1 MVSHYRMQY
10 YHSYQGNDSFQG
22 CYCCALKDEG
32 ELIVLAVKGGV
43 EYIIQKD
50 GKQRIMNISL
60 GEKSN
65 LNCIGI
71 SGFSVNND
79 ESLIFLMKK
88 VVVTPSSKERSQLIV
103 ITIPSSSD
111 IKEEDVTFPKSRC
124 RLDFVPTFM
133 KCVMISS
140 NGSYGQNRFVFL
152 GKQDGFAVV
161 VNCESTSEHSRKLTR
176 SNHFTDFFP
185 RTQSPMMCM
194 DFIELSDTR
203 RFWAFGYANGLVCVF
218 SISAVQFENR
228 SKLKTVVVEYDPI
241 DDQPLTKNI
250 EKIEKLVLA
259 THLPSPVLS
268 VSLFKHAPQDGR
280 ESPRVDLIVSS
291 GEDLF
296 AQFPDFLQRGLSRHA
311 PFCKQ
316 LSEQSDWNCV
326 NAVACWRDDGTD
338 HVVIGDLTNRVRVFR
353 RADASGDA
361 FEEEA
366 VMGVNDCVYYVWRG
380 AHDLVILTRQGV
392 YIYS

>member
-1 MVSHYRMQY
+1 M
-10 YHSYQGNDSFQG
+10 
-22 CYCCALKDEG
+22 
-32 ELIVLAVKGGV
+32 
-43 EYIIQKD
+43 
-50 GKQRIMNISL
+50 
-60 GEKSN
+60 
-65 LNCIGI
+65 
-71 SGFSVNND
+71 
-79 ESLIFLMKK
+79 
-88 VVVTPSSKERSQLIV
+88 
-103 ITIPSSSD
+103 
-111 IKEEDVTFPKSRC
+111 
-124 RLDFVPTFM
+124 
-133 KCVMISS
+133 
-140 NGSYGQNRFVFL
+140 
-152 GKQDGFAVV
+152 
-161 VNCESTSEHSRKLTR
+161 
-176 SNHFTDFFP
+176 
-185 RTQSPMMCM
+185 
-194 DFIELSDTR
+194 
-203 RFWAFGYANGLVCVF
+203 
-218 SISAVQFENR
+218 
-228 SKLKTVVVEYDPI
+228 EYDPI

-338 HVVIGDLTNRVRVFR
+338 HVVIGDLTNRVLVFR

-392 YIYS
+392 YIYSFSVCSKQLLQHTFSIRCKQLLQHSSIRCK

>member
-1 MVSHYRMQY
+1 M
-10 YHSYQGNDSFQG
+10 
-22 CYCCALKDEG
+22 
-32 ELIVLAVKGGV
+32 
-43 EYIIQKD
+43 
-50 GKQRIMNISL
+50 
-60 GEKSN
+60 
-65 LNCIGI
+65 
-71 SGFSVNND
+71 
-79 ESLIFLMKK
+79 
-88 VVVTPSSKERSQLIV
+88 
-103 ITIPSSSD
+103 
-111 IKEEDVTFPKSRC
+111 
-124 RLDFVPTFM
+124 
-133 KCVMISS
+133 
-140 NGSYGQNRFVFL
+140 
-152 GKQDGFAVV
+152 
-161 VNCESTSEHSRKLTR
+161 
-176 SNHFTDFFP
+176 
-185 RTQSPMMCM
+185 
-194 DFIELSDTR
+194 
-203 RFWAFGYANGLVCVF
+203 
-218 SISAVQFENR
+218 
-228 SKLKTVVVEYDPI
+228 EYDPI

-392 YIYS
+392 YIYSFSVCSKQLLQYTFSIHCKQLLQHTFSIHCKQLLQHTFSVCSKQLLQHSSVCNKHITERQSSPAPDCSPSFPRQSRSRPDTGPGIPTAGPGARR

>member
-1 MVSHYRMQY
+1 M
-10 YHSYQGNDSFQG
+10 
-22 CYCCALKDEG
+22 
-32 ELIVLAVKGGV
+32 
-43 EYIIQKD
+43 
-50 GKQRIMNISL
+50 
-60 GEKSN
+60 
-65 LNCIGI
+65 
-71 SGFSVNND
+71 
-79 ESLIFLMKK
+79 
-88 VVVTPSSKERSQLIV
+88 
-103 ITIPSSSD
+103 
-111 IKEEDVTFPKSRC
+111 
-124 RLDFVPTFM
+124 
-133 KCVMISS
+133 
-140 NGSYGQNRFVFL
+140 
-152 GKQDGFAVV
+152 
-161 VNCESTSEHSRKLTR
+161 
-176 SNHFTDFFP
+176 
-185 RTQSPMMCM
+185 
-194 DFIELSDTR
+194 
-203 RFWAFGYANGLVCVF
+203 
-218 SISAVQFENR
+218 
-228 SKLKTVVVEYDPI
+228 EYDPI

-392 YIYS
+392 YIYSFSVCSKHTTILTTHFLIRCKQLLQHSSVCNKHATERQSSPAPDCSPSFPRQSRSRPDTGPGIRQPVQEPVAERLALALRE